1 MRIPHFRDAIAST
14 CQGKVVVDV
23 GAGTGLLTFY
33 AVETGAKVVYAI
45 EQAVIATTIKK
56 EITRRGVTDSVKLFN
71 CLAEEAPLENIPA
84 DVIVSEWMG
93 FFLLFERM
101 LPTVLQIRD
110 KSLRP
115 GGVMIPSR
123 ANILIAAAL
132 IPDLSIIPV
141 QDK

>member
-1 MRIPHFRDAIAST
+1 MT
-14 CQGKVVVDV
+14 CQGKVVLDV

-45 EQAVIATTIKK
+45 EQAAIATTIKK
-56 EITRRGVTDSVKLFN
+56 EITRRGFTDSVKLFN
-71 CLAEEAPLENIPA
+71 CLAEQAPLEDIAA

-93 FFLLFERM
+93 YFLLFERM

-110 KSLRP
+110 KCLKP

-123 ANILIAAAL
+123 ANILIAAA
-132 IPDLSIIPV
+132 
-141 QDK
+141 